1 MFNTQALFTAAL
13 IAATMLT
20 TAWGKAQAILYAT
33 GDCTGAHSGTI
44 GMSTGVCHSTDFVI
58 SPPGGAPSEGY
69 AHSIHF
75 YTDGAIEDYE
85 YYSDTNC
92 NHAVQSSRGASGCVS
107 LASNVK
113 SFKKKD

>member
-33 GDCTGAHSGTI
+33 SDCTGAHSGTI
-44 GMSTGVCHSTDFVI
+44 GMSTGVCHSGFGSIPRGHLLIILIGTDFVI

-85 YYSDTNC
+85 YCES
-92 NHAVQSSRGASGCVS
+92 
-107 LASNVK
+107 
-113 SFKKKD
+113 